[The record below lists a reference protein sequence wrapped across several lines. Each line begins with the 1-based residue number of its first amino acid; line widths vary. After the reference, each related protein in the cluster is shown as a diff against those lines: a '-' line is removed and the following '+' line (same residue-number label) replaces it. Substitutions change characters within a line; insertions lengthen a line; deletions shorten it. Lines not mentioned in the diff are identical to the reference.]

1 MPRLAPVMKTVL
13 RLLSS
18 MSRSCSPIARIAR
31 PLSSTSRC
39 QALDPPAIA
48 ATVTFYPGA
57 HVAQPVVQPAGPAL
71 PELEQLRPHPE
82 PAPARRARHRRRP
95 RAAALG
101 VAGLELGDPG
111 LEHLAARDRPALRR
125 GQGPDPAAVRAA
137 REVGVGLGGGDRAGA
152 ALDPHL
158 PV

>member
-82 PAPARRARHRRRP
+82 PAPARRARHRL
-95 RAAALG
+95 RAAFR

-111 LEHLAARDRPALRR
+111 LEHLAARDHPALRR
-125 GQGPDPAAVRAA
+125 GQGPDLAAVRAA
-137 REVGVGLGGGDRAGA
+137 R
-152 ALDPHL
+152 
-158 PV
+158 